1 MKKRCCRRTT
11 LLPSDRTVATA
22 KEYRSQRPAL
32 LSPSEIVVYACGLG
46 VIDEEDDFSSSSI
59 RVTLPRDRSKRRELG
74 ASPS

>member
-59 RVTLPRDRSKRRELG
+59 RVRLILSIDDCLHGPR
-74 ASPS
+74 AN